1 MRLRFTD
8 EHVRN
13 VPSEPGIFCL
23 WYGRDLVYVGCTA
36 PRATLK
42 SELDHALKMAMA
54 ADMLATTF
62 SFEVTRTP
70 KARAAEELR
79 SYFADCGRLPKYNEP
94 AGQASHG
101 EGALLRAG

>member
-8 EHVRN
+8 QQVQT
-13 VPSEPGIFCL
+13 VPSEAGVFCL

-36 PRATLK
+36 PCSDLR

-54 ADMLATTF
+54 DDMLATTF
-62 SFEVTRTP
+62 SFELTRTP

-79 SYFADCGRLPKYNEP
+79 SYFADWGRLPKYNEP
-94 AGQASHG
+94 AGQASRG